1 MFFLFFILKMN
12 NKGCWKKN
20 LLFKFNAFLKT
31 NPQLKIAEKKI
42 LITFWSSYTS
52 LWSNIKYIL
61 LRYLGLNFQKFS
73 NINEKIFY
81 KQNNKKKISFF
92 KVLEHFLNN
101 ELYTYFFLK
110 NLYKPFLKD
119 EFSEISVN
127 FLKEIFTYFFKDIL
141 IQKNYYSEKELEKK
155 TFFYKKS
162 SSKKLEIQNNLKS
175 LNLKILDLRL
185 LLQNNLKLISYY
197 IKKFFKSI

>member
-1 MFFLFFILKMN
+1 MN
-12 NKGCWKKN
+12 GKGCWKKN

-31 NPQLKIAEKKI
+31 NPQLKVGEKKT
-42 LITFWSSYTS
+42 LLAFWSSYTS

-61 LRYLGLNFQKFS
+61 LRYLGLNFQKFP

-92 KVLEHFLNN
+92 KVLEYFLNS

-119 EFSEISVN
+119 EFFEISVN
-127 FLKEIFTYFFKDIL
+127 FLKEIFTFFFKDIL
-141 IQKNYYSEKELEKK
+141 IQKNH
-155 TFFYKKS
+155 F
-162 SSKKLEIQNNLKS
+162 SKK
-175 LNLKILDLRL
+175 D
-185 LLQNNLKLISYY
+185 
-197 IKKFFKSI
+197 

>member
-1 MFFLFFILKMN
+1 MKG
-12 NKGCWKKN
+12 KGCWKKN

-31 NPQLKIAEKKI
+31 NPQLKVGEKKT
-42 LITFWSSYTS
+42 LLVFWSSYTS
-52 LWSNIKYIL
+52 LWTHIKYIL

-155 TFFYKKS
+155 TFFYKNS